1 MHMEFREDP
10 LVSVIEEIAALLATG
25 YLRLRN
31 ARILSE
37 SATPPA
43 IQATGE
49 RLDSLPGA
57 RSHGATTLAPHEK
70 GD

>member
-1 MHMEFREDP
+1 MEFREDP

-31 ARILSE
+31 ERTLSE

-49 RLDSLPGA
+49 RLDSLLGT
-57 RSHGATTLAPHEK
+57 RSHGATNLAPHER